1 MEVED
6 NGSLS
11 ITELG
16 GKGGNGGDRPP
27 RVTIPEGTYEAEYRG
42 FKVFMDKTPWD
53 NLEKKVCRL
62 MFKVSVGP
70 QKDQITSYKKIMVK
84 TNDGRWVVGGKTDLA
99 EAIRTVTGG
108 TDNLTP
114 EFVGRRFFIKVKNK
128 KSKTA
133 HKETGL
139 FNTYDFVD
147 TVLQMPSTGIPAPA
161 PVQTQTAAVATNGA
175 AAKAQLAPT
184 AAGNGGNK
192 DSGLLDD
199 LSELSDFEKF

>member
-1 MEVED
+1 MEVEES
-6 NGSLS
+6 SLS

-16 GKGGNGGDRPP
+16 GKGGGQGGDRPP
-27 RVTIPEGTYEAEYRG
+27 RTTIPEGTYEAEYRG
-42 FKVFMDKTPWD
+42 FKAFMDTTPWD
-53 NLEKKVCRL
+53 QKEKKVCRL
-62 MFKVSVGP
+62 MFKICVGP
-70 QKDQITSYKKIMVK
+70 QKDQITSYKRIMVK

-128 KSKTA
+128 KSKTP
-133 HKETGL
+133 HKESGE
-139 FNTYDFVD
+139 FRTYDFVD
-147 TVLQMPSTGIPAPA
+147 TVLQMPSSGTPAPA
-161 PVQTQTAAVATNGA
+161 PAASAPAAAPAQPAAQAPAAAANGA
-175 AAKAQLAPT
+175 K
-184 AAGNGGNK
+184 K